1 MICVRFLQF
10 LAKGR
15 WFRRSQLTSSPAV
28 IDNRLFRWG
37 IVLPLSTGIRDCSF
51 FPECPHRP
59 WSPTSFLKVRMK
71 AKRPALGL
79 TTHHHLITKLII
91 LGFVSPCI
99 IIHSNKSTNQMHQSF
114 FQIYCSSFKYSS
126 TCFGHPLAPHQEPDR
141 PRPTTLLPPRSNGKP
156 EAATAVY
163 KLLMM
168 GKRMPE
174 TC

>member
-126 TCFGHPLAPHQEPDR
+126 TCFGHPLAHHKELINCSSRLWFTVGTWWQQCR
-141 PRPTTLLPPRSNGKP
+141 WSWSVRSNIINF
-156 EAATAVY
+156 EF
-163 KLLMM
+163 
-168 GKRMPE
+168 E
-174 TC
+174 